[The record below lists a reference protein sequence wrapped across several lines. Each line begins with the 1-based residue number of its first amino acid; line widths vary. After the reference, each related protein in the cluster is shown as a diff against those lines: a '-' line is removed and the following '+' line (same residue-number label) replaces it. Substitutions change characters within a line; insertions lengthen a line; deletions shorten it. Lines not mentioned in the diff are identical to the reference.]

1 MGIHHKKD
9 AGYYCIVY
17 YYWVLSLYSGITHCL
32 STLCYSKKRSV
43 IFGKAIT
50 NQHKRK
56 ARIIASVAKDKGLF
70 LNSGSNT
77 FIQGLLWYIQRG
89 IAQLFRASLATI
101 FIFLSLLSVT
111 IYIWLSLWLFIQNNK
126 YCLVEPKHIFLG
138 IELFVSVIVKR
149 KVCIG
154 L

>member
-1 MGIHHKKD
+1 M
-9 AGYYCIVY
+9 
-17 YYWVLSLYSGITHCL
+17 LSLYSGITHCL

-77 FIQGLLWYIQRG
+77 FIQGTKQQEWFGQ
-89 IAQLFRASLATI
+89 
-101 FIFLSLLSVT
+101 
-111 IYIWLSLWLFIQNNK
+111 
-126 YCLVEPKHIFLG
+126 EPKHIFLG
-138 IELFVSVIVKR
+138 IELFVSVIVFSVRMFVYLYVYYPYGYR
-149 KVCIG
+149 KKSNSMYLSLFYYYCVKASIIYPNNG
-154 L
+154 SQINTKEYI

>member
-32 STLCYSKKRSV
+32 STLCYSKKRY
-43 IFGKAIT
+43 IFYHCP
-50 NQHKRK
+50 NQYNQPRDGNQYPIKCK
-56 ARIIASVAKDKGLF
+56 W
-70 LNSGSNT
+70 

-101 FIFLSLLSVT
+101 FIFLSLFSVT
-111 IYIWLSLWLFIQNNK
+111 MYIWLSLWLSLQDNNN
-126 YCLVEPKHIFLG
+126 CLVLLQVPSVAYILIMGISGTNLG
-138 IELFVSVIVKR
+138 IGISID
-149 KVCIG
+149 C
-154 L
+154 